1 MKKIKNLFPKIYDFE
16 NLFYAYKDG
25 IKQKRDRPDVM
36 AYTEKLEENL
46 ITLQNEFIWKT
57 YKVGA
62 YRKFFVYEP
71 KRRLIM
77 ALDFKDRV
85 AQHAIYRQLNPLL
98 DKQFIF
104 DSYACRKGQG
114 THKAVKRLQ
123 YWFRQVER
131 KPGEYYYLKLDISKY
146 FYRIDHEILMD
157 ILRQKIADKDLLYIM
172 EGIVN
177 CEDTHFGL
185 PMGVDIGDVPFT
197 DLLAEVG
204 LPIGN
209 LTSQMFANLYLDQLD
224 QFCKHK
230 LHMRYYIR
238 YMDDVIIIHNSK
250 RHLEKVKKEIAA
262 FLESRLHLQLN
273 NKTCIRPVRLGAE
286 FVGFRVWSTHVKLR
300 KKTAKKMIKR
310 LEYVFAAYH
319 AGEMDREKMNRTV
332 ASYKGILKHFN
343 SHGMAQKLNDIYR
356 REVMGNA
363 AN

>member
-1 MKKIKNLFPKIYDFE
+1 MEKQNAAPKAPGE
-16 NLFYAYKDG
+16 QQLDG
-25 IKQKRDRPDVM
+25 IGNNAK
-36 AYTEKLEENL
+36 TEDFRMKN
-46 ITLQNEFIWKT
+46 K
-57 YKVGA
+57 
-62 YRKFFVYEP
+62 VYE
-71 KRRLIM
+71 
-77 ALDFKDRV
+77 
-85 AQHAIYRQLNPLL
+85 
-98 DKQFIF
+98 
-104 DSYACRKGQG
+104 
-114 THKAVKRLQ
+114 
-123 YWFRQVER
+123 
-131 KPGEYYYLKLDISKY
+131 
-146 FYRIDHEILMD
+146 
-157 ILRQKIADKDLLYIM
+157 
-172 EGIVN
+172 
-177 CEDTHFGL
+177 
-185 PMGVDIGDVPFT
+185 
-197 DLLAEVG
+197 
-204 LPIGN
+204 
-209 LTSQMFANLYLDQLD
+209 MFANLYLDQLD

>member
-1 MKKIKNLFPKIYDFE
+1 MNKIKNIFPKIYDFE

-25 IKQKRDRPDVM
+25 IKQKRDRPDIM
-36 AYTEKLEENL
+36 KYTENLEENL
-46 ITLQNEFIWKT
+46 ITLQNEFVWKT
-57 YKVGA
+57 YKVGP

-71 KRRLIM
+71 KQRLIM
-77 ALDFKDRV
+77 ALEFRDRV

-104 DSYACRKGQG
+104 DSYACRKKKG
-114 THKAVKRLQ
+114 THKAVQRLQ

-131 KPGEYYYLKLDISKY
+131 KPGQYYYLKLDISKY
-146 FYRIDHEILMD
+146 FYRIDHEILLG
-157 ILRQKIADKDLLYIM
+157 ILREKIADKDLLYIL

-177 CEDTHFGL
+177 CEDTSFGL
-185 PMGVDIGDVPFT
+185 PLGADIGEMPMCEM
-197 DLLAEVG
+197 LAEVG

-230 LHMRYYIR
+230 LRLRYYIR
-238 YMDDVIIIHNSK
+238 YMDDVIIVHNSK
-250 RHLEKVKKEIAA
+250 KHLENVKREIAA
-262 FLESRLHLQLN
+262 FLADRLHLQLN
-273 NKTCIRPVRLGAE
+273 NKTCIRPVYMGAE

-300 KKTAKKMIKR
+300 KKTAKKMVKR
-310 LEYVFAAYH
+310 LKFVFSAYRM
-319 AGEMDREKMNRTV
+319 GEIDREKMERTV
-332 ASYKGILKHFN
+332 ASYRGILQHFN
-343 SHGMAQKLNDIYR
+343 SHGMAQKLNEIYK

>member
-1 MKKIKNLFPKIYDFE
+1 MNKIKNLFPKIYDFE

-85 AQHAIYRQLNPLL
+85 AQHAIYRQLNPIL

-104 DSYACRKGQG
+104 DSYACRRGKG

-131 KPGEYYYLKLDISKY
+131 KPGKYYYLKLDISKY

-157 ILRQKIADKDLLYIM
+157 ILRLKIADKDLLYIM

-185 PMGVDIGDVPFT
+185 PMGGGYRGYSIYGP
-197 DLLAEVG
+197 AGGSGASHRE
-204 LPIGN
+204 
-209 LTSQMFANLYLDQLD
+209 LDQPD
-224 QFCKHK
+224 VCKP
-230 LHMRYYIR
+230 IPGP
-238 YMDDVIIIHNSK
+238 V
-250 RHLEKVKKEIAA
+250 
-262 FLESRLHLQLN
+262 
-273 NKTCIRPVRLGAE
+273 RPVLQAQITYTVLYPIHGRCDHY
-286 FVGFRVWSTHVKLR
+286 SQQQ
-300 KKTAKKMIKR
+300 
-310 LEYVFAAYH
+310 AAP
-319 AGEMDREKMNRTV
+319 GKSEK
-332 ASYKGILKHFN
+332 
-343 SHGMAQKLNDIYR
+343 
-356 REVMGNA
+356 
-363 AN
+363 

>member
-25 IKQKRDRPDVM
+25 IRQKRDRPDVM

-104 DSYACRKGQG
+104 DSYACRKGKG

-131 KPGEYYYLKLDISKY
+131 RGWSEPGPTGS
-146 FYRIDHEILMD
+146 
-157 ILRQKIADKDLLYIM
+157 
-172 EGIVN
+172 
-177 CEDTHFGL
+177 DTF
-185 PMGVDIGDVPFT
+185 
-197 DLLAEVG
+197 
-204 LPIGN
+204 
-209 LTSQMFANLYLDQLD
+209 
-224 QFCKHK
+224 
-230 LHMRYYIR
+230 
-238 YMDDVIIIHNSK
+238 
-250 RHLEKVKKEIAA
+250 
-262 FLESRLHLQLN
+262 
-273 NKTCIRPVRLGAE
+273 
-286 FVGFRVWSTHVKLR
+286 
-300 KKTAKKMIKR
+300 
-310 LEYVFAAYH
+310 
-319 AGEMDREKMNRTV
+319 
-332 ASYKGILKHFN
+332 
-343 SHGMAQKLNDIYR
+343 
-356 REVMGNA
+356 
-363 AN
+363 